1 MHVRENADWKTMRSH
16 HDHGSQRLPVTYPT
30 WRRREAT
37 GADLERNHAIL
48 QDALSDLP
56 GMELAPRGPGD
67 SRLGVRIV
75 TPTAEHRDRF
85 LRLLEERSIPTFA
98 LDRYF
103 LLDHPVLR
111 DRKSLCSDGFPW
123 NPAEGDSCA
132 ISRDGFARTRDLLA
146 RTFSIPVAP
155 EYSSKEQIRFS
166 DLVRFVLSGEKSCV
180 PVSCSS
186 MAGPAPSPITS

>member
-1 MHVRENADWKTMRSH
+1 
-16 HDHGSQRLPVTYPT
+16 
-30 WRRREAT
+30 
-37 GADLERNHAIL
+37 
-48 QDALSDLP
+48 
-56 GMELAPRGPGD
+56 MELAPRGPGD
-67 SRLGVRIV
+67 SKLGVRIV
-75 TPTAEHRDRF
+75 TPAAEHRDRF

-103 LLDHPVLR
+103 LLDHPVLT
-111 DRKSLCSDGFPW
+111 DRKSLYSDGFPR

-132 ISRDGFARTRDLLA
+132 ISRDGFDRTRDLLA

-155 EYSSKEQIRFS
+155 EYSSEEQIRFS
-166 DLVRFVLSGEKSCV
+166 DLVRFVLSGKKSCV